1 LHFAYNPAKTY
12 LIFTLN
18 VIIFYYF
25 VSMRSYFYSFK
36 NTLILSTVLCLFC
49 LQSFSQTVQIGK
61 TFKGK
66 ASYYHDKFHGRRTAN
81 GDTMDN
87 QEFTCAHRSLPFGT
101 MIEVTNP
108 YNGKWV
114 TVKVNDRGPYSKNR
128 IIDVSFAA
136 AQKIGMLNRGV
147 MTIHA
152 MIVGEE
158 GKIYISRPEP
168 KLTETEQIFTRD
180 STMVVI
186 PLMPKKIETIKI
198 TKRDLIIRRKER
210 RVN

>member
-1 LHFAYNPAKTY
+1 MISCYPLKIN
-12 LIFTLN
+12 
-18 VIIFYYF
+18 
-25 VSMRSYFYSFK
+25 S
-36 NTLILSTVLCLFC
+36 LILSFIICLFYS
-49 LQSFSQTVQIGK
+49 QSHSQSVQIGK

-66 ASYYHDKFHGRRTAN
+66 ASYYHGKFHGRRTAN
-81 GDTMDN
+81 GETMDN
-87 QEFTCAHRSLPFGT
+87 QDLTCAHRYLPFGT

-136 AQKIGMLNRGV
+136 AEKIGMLNRGV

-158 GKIYISRPEP
+158 GRIYISRPES
-168 KLTETEQIFTRD
+168 KLTETEQIFVRD
-180 STMVVI
+180 STEVII
-186 PLMPKKIETIKI
+186 PLMPKKADKLKI
-198 TKRDLIIRRKER
+198 PKKELIIRRKER
-210 RVN
+210 RND